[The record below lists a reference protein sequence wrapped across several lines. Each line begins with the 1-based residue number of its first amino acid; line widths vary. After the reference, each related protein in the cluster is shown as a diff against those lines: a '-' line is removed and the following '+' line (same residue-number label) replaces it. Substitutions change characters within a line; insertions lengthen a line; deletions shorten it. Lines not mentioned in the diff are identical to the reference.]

1 MAEGM
6 NLLGLYLD
14 LKARRQQDE
23 QFRQR
28 SLMAE
33 KEQRQQSFMQV
44 LEMTKIDPKTA
55 TSALRMFIPD
65 YTPDEEQFIEGV
77 AKVQQKQAKAEELAR
92 TQRTRGF
99 GQIAAGGA
107 AELRGGRDPS
117 QYFQLQQELGGLP
130 PELLGP
136 AMGRALAIAQ
146 GAEGLQEQEIE
157 QLRATTGVQRRSQIA
172 QSAAIEAQQ
181 RPYQRFTV
189 LDKTTGDLRPVIGFD
204 RYQQLISE
212 NPNLIEIQTPSLTAV
227 KPSDLASP
235 KGRSP
240 VAKLEDSVSN
250 KYAWLSRA
258 KELRGL
264 METNP
269 ELFAFSGELLAN
281 IKGVIGTS
289 ADVSRLPIRALR
301 DSALARKIEE
311 MRRGYEE
318 DLLSLRESGGIG
330 PEANQYFSKVFRN
343 PNAGVVDVLGAAQV
357 YNAARFFDPTGK
369 TVTDSDYK
377 AAKKAVGI
385 RGYMPTLDVERSKTR
400 QETYIGELEDSIEY
414 DLKRL
419 DRLGEKGVE
428 STIRREDLELL
439 GEPGAGVEGP
449 AVKLTPEQQA
459 EVNRILREVGH

>member
-6 NLLGLYLD
+6 TLLGLYLD

-107 AELRGGRDPS
+107 AE
-117 QYFQLQQELGGLP
+117 
-130 PELLGP
+130 LGP

-269 ELFAFSGELLAN
+269 ELFAFSRHLLSN
-281 IKGVIGTS
+281 IKSVI
-289 ADVSRLPIRALR
+289 
-301 DSALARKIEE
+301 
-311 MRRGYEE
+311 
-318 DLLSLRESGGIG
+318 
-330 PEANQYFSKVFRN
+330 
-343 PNAGVVDVLGAAQV
+343 
-357 YNAARFFDPTGK
+357 
-369 TVTDSDYK
+369 VT
-377 AAKKAVGI
+377 
-385 RGYMPTLDVERSKTR
+385 
-400 QETYIGELEDSIEY
+400 
-414 DLKRL
+414 
-419 DRLGEKGVE
+419 
-428 STIRREDLELL
+428 
-439 GEPGAGVEGP
+439 
-449 AVKLTPEQQA
+449 
-459 EVNRILREVGH
+459 